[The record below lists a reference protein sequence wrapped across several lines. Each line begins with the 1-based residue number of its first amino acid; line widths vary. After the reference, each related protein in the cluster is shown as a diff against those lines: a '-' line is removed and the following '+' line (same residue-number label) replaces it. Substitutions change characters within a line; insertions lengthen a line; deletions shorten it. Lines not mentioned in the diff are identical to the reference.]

1 MAQLRFKIGNR
12 PYEMACEDGQEQALQ
27 DAAALLDAEAQ
38 TILQGSGQLSEARL
52 LLFSA
57 LIVADKYR
65 ALLASGAN
73 TTSANDPL
81 QDILASLQEIRTLAE
96 QVAK

>member
-65 ALLASGAN
+65 ALLASGAI

-81 QDILASLQEIRTLAE
+81 QDILASLQEIRTFAE

>member
-73 TTSANDPL
+73 TTSANDLL